1 MRVCICVLCD
11 RLEVMSI
18 LVCVCVCVYVCVYL
32 YWYLIELTLYQVL
45 SLIITACCIC
55 SVIFP
60 VSNLSRCSSS
70 LGLFCHVPL
79 DEDTC
84 DAKELY
90 KRDVY
95 SAKELYKRD
104 VYSLDKDTC
113 D

>member
-1 MRVCICVLCD
+1 
-11 RLEVMSI
+11 
-18 LVCVCVCVYVCVYL
+18 
-32 YWYLIELTLYQVL
+32 
-45 SLIITACCIC
+45 
-55 SVIFP
+55 
-60 VSNLSRCSSS
+60 
-70 LGLFCHVPL
+70 L